1 MKGRRRHDTS
11 FGGYRLNCSLNAVPD
26 LLIIAA
32 AAGYLYYYPL
42 SICHFI
48 FLLEN
53 HPCDFYSP
61 PPPPTTTTHRSKTSR
76 TNYALP
82 FFFFFFFFLFDERV
96 FVNTKKRWDPSNLNV
111 SSIPYLSFESDEYP
125 EQTKDY
131 RLSNQRVDAT
141 RFVLNSEMDATF
153 LLPKLD
159 GKRDETVSPT

>member
-61 PPPPTTTTHRSKTSR
+61 SPPTTTTHRSKTSR

>member
-1 MKGRRRHDTS
+1 MHTRVCARFVRGERNGAIGGKVKGRRRHDTS

-61 PPPPTTTTHRSKTSR
+61 PPPRPRQHTDQKHREQITRSLFSSSSSFSFLTKEYSLIQKNAGIPRTLTFLRSRIFRSNR
-76 TNYALP
+76 TN
-82 FFFFFFFFLFDERV
+82 
-96 FVNTKKRWDPSNLNV
+96 
-111 SSIPYLSFESDEYP
+111 ILSRR
-125 EQTKDY
+125 KIIDY
-131 RLSNQRVDAT
+131 RINALT
-141 RFVLNSEMDATF
+141 RRGSY
-153 LLPKLD
+153 
-159 GKRDETVSPT
+159 

>member
-61 PPPPTTTTHRSKTSR
+61 PPPRPRQHTDQKHREQITRSLFSSSSS
-76 TNYALP
+76 
-82 FFFFFFFFLFDERV
+82 FSFFDERV
-96 FVNTKKRWDPSNLNV
+96 FVNTKKRWDSSNLNV